1 MEGQASLGKW
11 ADHGLTVTGDLFE
24 VTCYGWPLEHK
35 SIEGQA
41 SLGKWADNGL
51 TVTGDPFRVIC
62 YELPPEATPFS

>member
-1 MEGQASLGKW
+1 MEGRGSLGKW
-11 ADHGLTVTGDLFE
+11 VDNGLTVTGGLKT

-51 TVTGDPFRVIC
+51 TVTGDLFEVTC
-62 YELPPEATPFS
+62 YELPLEATPLI